1 MAFATWAP
9 LVTQVAPDCQQN
21 SNLFFG
27 TCFSSFRR
35 NLRGQLC
42 HDCRA
47 VKQLKAQ
54 MIKAR
59 VSANMKRGIDHL
71 ADKRGESEAVIVRE
85 ALSQYLTKSTIL
97 LESKPSYRPKSQTN
111 SARGLSLTT
120 RFSILTSKLIE
131 VMLLSA
137 HQSREVSSRTGQ
149 IASHQVSKRFDPP
162 STTAHAVDFRFIQ
175 VRGDVSRRCA
185 APKPILRSRRQ

>member
-1 MAFATWAP
+1 MGASCDTSGAGLSTKFKFIFW
-9 LVTQVAPDCQQN
+9 
-21 SNLFFG
+21 NLPP
-27 TCFSSFRR
+27 SFRR

-47 VKQLKAQ
+47 VKQRKAQ

-97 LESKPSYRPKSQTN
+97 LESKGSYRRN
-111 SARGLSLTT
+111 
-120 RFSILTSKLIE
+120 
-131 VMLLSA
+131 
-137 HQSREVSSRTGQ
+137 
-149 IASHQVSKRFDPP
+149 KRN
-162 STTAHAVDFRFIQ
+162 
-175 VRGDVSRRCA
+175 
-185 APKPILRSRRQ
+185 